1 MIHTLAP
8 CHLRPTVCALKMDE
22 HSLLAVASPH
32 PDYQVFLQP
41 ELSTFT
47 PEHSFFRVAD
57 WIYSHEK
64 RRSMQDDHLN
74 REAPPSPPRVSHK
87 RHRLPAQYLVDRQE
101 KDGRGRLRQAL
112 WQNPL
117 AFYYYKQR
125 HLFKPYSRS
134 LRPKVAVSQIK
145 TRPHTTAFH
154 ARARTSTT
162 CRPQTSPVGPKTK
175 LQSPKDQFT
184 TLLEKCDQE
193 PSARPAIHRTLKLM
207 ETVKESRKRF
217 DWTQRTLS
225 QISDCEADLIIPFYL
240 SQREAFEDLYK
251 DAEKSTVEY
260 KKALVV
266 PGIGVAKFERVLRRN
281 KNQIL

>member
-1 MIHTLAP
+1 ME
-8 CHLRPTVCALKMDE
+8 E
-22 HSLLAVASPH
+22 HSLLAVTSPH

-41 ELSTFT
+41 ELSSFT
-47 PEHSFFRVAD
+47 PEHSVFRAAD

-64 RRSMQDDHLN
+64 RRSLPEDHV
-74 REAPPSPPRVSHK
+74 REASPSPARTTHK
-87 RHRLPAQYLVDRQE
+87 RMRLPAQYLVNRQE
-101 KDGRGRLRQAL
+101 KDDRGRLRQAL

-134 LRPKVAVSQIK
+134 HRPNATAAEPKA
-145 TRPHTTAFH
+145 RPHTTAQH
-154 ARARTSTT
+154 TRTRTAQI
-162 CRPQTSPVGPKTK
+162 CRPQTSPVEAKARPLASG
-175 LQSPKDQFT
+175 DQFLT
-184 TLLEKCDQE
+184 TLLEKCEQV
-193 PSARPAIHRTLKLM
+193 PATRPVTRRTLRER
-207 ETVKESRKRF
+207 ETLKEFHKRF

-240 SQREAFEDLYK
+240 NQREAFEDLHR
-251 DAEKSTVEY
+251 DAQKSNEEY
-260 KKALVV
+260 RKAVTV